1 MSILYYDVKSEVKL
15 KSNAAIE
22 DLVEAFKRARPAVL
36 ELARKPS
43 VETANA
49 SPKRK
54 RDISNLGDLEDQANK
69 RTRSSARQATRR
81 LESAEAVEEI
91 IVIDDIDEDEDFKP
105 DDGLTACPVC
115 NRRMTAKGVETH
127 IGRCLAEAE
136 TNPQSSSILSKKSF
150 PSSKPVKRPERL
162 PVVNFSLIKDQAL
175 KKKLI
180 DLGISAA
187 GGREMMRKRLTEYTT
202 IWNANCDA
210 KTPRGVAQLKR
221 DLESW
226 ERTLGSRAP
235 QPSALSA
242 HIKDKDF
249 DAKAWVSEHRDNF
262 KDLIAQARQN
272 KSKQP
277 VEPEDNA
284 VASKIPAPVSSQTL
298 QDLSLS
304 DDSMR
309 KQEEA
314 SVGVHTE
321 RSNSL
326 NVSIP
331 YLETLSETSATNNPA
346 SSGQFLAKS
355 AEQLPEDS
363 MAAPPSSQY
372 EPSLTRV
379 ASTQPNPRGPL
390 PP

>member
-1 MSILYYDVKSEVKL
+1 MRQAKTATKKTTKTLIEEAMNIRGPKDDSFQIADSTDWLNTPLSQLADVDSLLRVKSEVKL

-22 DLVEAFKRARPAVL
+22 DLVEAFKRARPAIL
-36 ELARKPS
+36 EIARKPA
-43 VETANA
+43 VQHANI

-54 RDISNLGDLEDQANK
+54 RNISNAGELEDQANK

-81 LESAEAVEEI
+81 LESAEAVEEA
-91 IVIDDIDEDEDFKP
+91 IVIADS
-105 DDGLTACPVC
+105 DGMKISNLMMVLLHA
-115 NRRMTAKGVETH
+115 H
-127 IGRCLAEAE
+127 
-136 TNPQSSSILSKKSF
+136 
-150 PSSKPVKRPERL
+150 
-162 PVVNFSLIKDQAL
+162 LIKDQAL

-249 DAKAWVSEHRDNF
+249 DGKAWVSEHRDNF

-272 KSKQP
+272 KNKQP
-277 VEPEDNA
+277 VETEDNA
-284 VASKIPAPVSSQTL
+284 AASTIPPPVSSQTL

-309 KQEEA
+309 KQKEA
-314 SVGVHTE
+314 SLVSDSIAVTT
-321 RSNSL
+321 SNVRL
-326 NVSIP
+326 DIHHI
-331 YLETLSETSATNNPA
+331 
-346 SSGQFLAKS
+346 SSS
-355 AEQLPEDS
+355 S
-363 MAAPPSSQY
+363 PS
-372 EPSLTRV
+372 
-379 ASTQPNPRGPL
+379 N
-390 PP
+390 